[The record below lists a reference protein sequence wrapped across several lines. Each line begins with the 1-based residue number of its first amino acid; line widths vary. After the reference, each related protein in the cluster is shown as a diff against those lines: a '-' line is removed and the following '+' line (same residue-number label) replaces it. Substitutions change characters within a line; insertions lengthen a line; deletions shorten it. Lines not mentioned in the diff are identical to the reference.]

1 MDNEQSL
8 TEDEFV
14 NDCNIFQ
21 AQYGVTVAKYY
32 YKQMSQLF
40 DYKILK
46 IFENAL

>member
-21 AQYGVTVAKYY
+21 AQDGAIQILTDVTT
-32 YKQMSQLF
+32 
-40 DYKILK
+40 
-46 IFENAL
+46 IFL